1 MEYIEIKDNIII
13 GHYCGELP
21 EQTNPEIQYKAV
33 TGCAVNIG
41 DDIRLYENMETGIK
55 KPLAQ
60 LINEEL
66 ITIPHG
72 KKLNSAGT
80 DFVDLTDAE
89 KVSAGI
95 ISLKPD
101 EKIDG
106 DYIVKKTKKE
116 LYEESLI
123 TAAEYNAYI
132 DTVRGAAYRQE
143 ADPLGMQVLRGDI
156 ERKVWLDKIEE
167 IKKRFPKVQT
177 E

>member
-1 MEYIEIKDNIII
+1 MEYLEIKNNVVI

-41 DDIRLYENMETGIK
+41 DDIRLYENIETGIK

-60 LINEEL
+60 LIKEGL
-66 ITIPHG
+66 VAIPRD
-72 KKLNSAGT
+72 KKLNSTGT

-106 DYIVKKTKKE
+106 GHIVKKTKKE

-132 DTVRGAAYRQE
+132 DTVRGVAYRQE

-156 ERKVWLDKIEE
+156 EKKVWLDKIEE
-167 IKKRFPKVQT
+167 IKKRYPK
-177 E
+177 EKK

>member
-1 MEYIEIKDNIII
+1 MEYIEIKNNVVI
-13 GHYCGELP
+13 GHYCGQLP
-21 EQTNPEIQYKAV
+21 GQTNPEIEYKVV
-33 TGCAVNIG
+33 TGCTVNIG
-41 DDIRLYENMETGIK
+41 DDIRMYENIETGIK

-101 EKIDG
+101 EKING

-116 LYEESLI
+116 LYNESLI
-123 TAAEYNAYI
+123 TASEYNAYI
-132 DTVRGAAYRQE
+132 DTERESAYRQE

-167 IKKRFPKVQT
+167 IKRRFPKVQT

>member
-1 MEYIEIKDNIII
+1 MEYLEIKNNIVI

-21 EQTNPEIQYKAV
+21 EQTNPEIEYKVV

-41 DDIRLYENMETGIK
+41 DDIRIYENIETGIK
-55 KPLAQ
+55 KTLAQ

-66 ITIPHG
+66 ITIPNG
-72 KKLNSAGT
+72 KKLNEAGT

-89 KVSAGI
+89 KVSTGI

-123 TAAEYNAYI
+123 TATEYNAYI
-132 DTVRGAAYRQE
+132 DELREAAYRQE

-156 ERKVWLDKIEE
+156 DREVWLAKIEE
-167 IKKRFPKVQT
+167 IKKRFPKVT

>member
-1 MEYIEIKDNIII
+1 MEYLEIKNNVVI
-13 GHYCGELP
+13 GHYCGQLP

-41 DDIRLYENMETGIK
+41 DDIRLYENIETGIK

-60 LINEEL
+60 LIKEGL
-66 ITIPHG
+66 VAIPRD
-72 KKLNSAGT
+72 KKLNSTGT

-89 KVSAGI
+89 KVSTGI

-106 DYIVKKTKKE
+106 GHIVKKTKKE

-123 TAAEYNAYI
+123 TGIEYNAYI

>member
-1 MEYIEIKDNIII
+1 MEYLEIKDNIII
-13 GHYCGELP
+13 GHYCGEFP
-21 EQTNPEIQYKAV
+21 KQPNPEIEYKAV
-33 TGCAVNIG
+33 ACCAVNIG
-41 DDIRLYENMETGIK
+41 DDIRMYENIETGIK
-55 KPLAQ
+55 KTLAQ
-60 LINEEL
+60 LINEGL
-66 ITIPHG
+66 VVAPHG
-72 KKLNSAGT
+72 KKINEAGT

-89 KVSAGI
+89 KVAAGI

-123 TAAEYNAYI
+123 TASEYNAYI
-132 DTVRGAAYRQE
+132 DELREAAYRQE

-156 ERKVWLDKIEE
+156 KREVWLAKIEE
-167 IKKRFPKVQT
+167 IKKRFPKVT